1 MTDEK
6 RKTDDPAIIAG
17 DIRQTRQQMSQT
29 VNAIEERLSPAHI
42 KEQVT
47 SVKEHVV
54 GQIRDAKAELV
65 SNVHEAKE
73 NIKGDIADGIDDAKA
88 RVRQAT
94 VGRVENMV
102 HDARHVMHDAK
113 ETVGD
118 YGSGVIDTIK
128 ANPIP
133 AALVAV
139 GLGWLVM
146 SGVRSGGG
154 RRRAYY
160 GGMDEDGYRYAY
172 RYGGPNMGTRM
183 RGPRRL
189 IAKGQRVASSAIHDA
204 REGIGNVGHRVQ
216 ETAEHLVHDAEDALH
231 GVSASASEV
240 AQRTSQRASALAHD
254 AGMTGRRVVR
264 RAGTQVRRAE
274 QSFES
279 TLRENPLA
287 IGAVAIAIGA
297 AIGLALPH
305 TAKEDELMG
314 PAKEKLLGKA
324 EGLASSALH
333 KVEEKV
339 SDLTSGVS
347 EAPQSKPDGNM
358 PNGKSAHV

>member
-1 MTDEK
+1 MTDDK
-6 RKTDDPAIIAG
+6 KKMDDPVLIEG
-17 DIRQTRQQMSQT
+17 DIRETRNQMSRT

-47 SVKEHVV
+47 NVKEHVV
-54 GQIRDAKAELV
+54 GQIRDAKDQLV

-94 VGRVENMV
+94 VGKVENMV

-113 ETVGD
+113 ETVTD
-118 YGSGVIDTIK
+118 YSSGVVETIK

-146 SGVRSGGG
+146 SSVKSNGA
-154 RRRAYY
+154 RRRSYY
-160 GGMDEDGYRYAY
+160 AGTDDDGYRYAY
-172 RYGGPNMGTRM
+172 RPGGPRPRLG
-183 RGPRRL
+183 GPRRL
-189 IAKGQRVASSAIHDA
+189 INQGQRVATRAMHDA
-204 REGIGNVGHRVQ
+204 RAEIGNVGHRVQ
-216 ETAEHLVHDAEDALH
+216 ETAEHLVHDAGNALH
-231 GVSASASEV
+231 GVSESASEI
-240 AQRTSQRASALAHD
+240 AHRTGQRASALAHD
-254 AGMTGRRVVR
+254 ASMTGRRVVR
-264 RAGTQVRRAE
+264 RAGVQARRAE
-274 QSFES
+274 QSFETS
-279 TLRENPLA
+279 LRENPLA
-287 IGAVAIAIGA
+287 FGAVAIAIGA

-314 PAKEKLLGKA
+314 PTKEKLLGKA

-339 SDLTSGVS
+339 QDLTSGGS
-347 EAPQSKPDGNM
+347 EGPQSRPDGYNM